1 MIRIDWKTE
10 WKPLAISVGIAFA
23 VGGLSTLLTSGGMKA
38 FEQLQQPPLSPR
50 GIVFPI
56 VWTLLY
62 KLMGISAYLVWR
74 TELPLREGAL
84 RLYAVQLAV
93 NFVWPLLF
101 FRLQALGFAFFWLLL
116 LWALVV
122 ALIFRFSDVDPVAGW
137 LQVPYLAWLT
147 FAAYLSFGVL
157 LLNG

>member
-1 MIRIDWKTE
+1 MKTE
-10 WKPLAISVGIAFA
+10 WKPLSLSIGIALA
-23 VGGLSTLLTSGGMKA
+23 VGALSSILTSGSMEA
-38 FEQLQQPPLSPR
+38 FEQLNQPPLSPP

-56 VWTLLY
+56 VWTVLY
-62 KLMGISAYLVWR
+62 TLMGLSAYLVWR
-74 TELPLREGAL
+74 ETSPLRTGAL

-101 FRLQALGFAFFWLLL
+101 FRAQALGLAFAWLLL
-116 LWALVV
+116 LWTLVV
-122 ALIFRFSDVDPVAGW
+122 ALIFRFSDIVPLAGW
-137 LQVPYLAWLT
+137 LQLPYLAWLT